1 MMAVLTSG
9 LLMIAV
15 VAILGLNMSRQRAVY
30 QRADWMQ
37 AYYHAE
43 NVLNWAAQRIAD
55 ADAGG
60 TSAAFLGQYSVA
72 NTKITLP
79 YLTELVATPSSLFK
93 ESWLTIQND
102 PSGLPDLY
110 QVTSSAKVGDK
121 IRTIRAQIRKNPPS
135 LVFDYEYFLNN
146 WGWWWG
152 ASITGQ
158 GDNRANW
165 DFDFRGG
172 PTINGSVIANGSITD
187 NYNPIDPLHGP
198 FPFHGWVHDHPLD
211 YVHSGVPRIPM
222 PNLQNF
228 DYYKTKATND
238 QGQLLLGTNIV
249 VNAVHRNAAKPGL
262 YLDGTTNP
270 ITFKGPVVVDGDVVI
285 KGQITGKGTLYV
297 GGNLYIAGNLTYT
310 NGPDFSI
317 PPATMPAA
325 NRDNWVRDNTNKT
338 LVAFGVRLAVLG
350 GNPNTSEWKQRCFD
364 PSSFGLK
371 NVGDERNLGQDGII
385 HTPDDGVPYLDTNN
399 DGIPDTAWYDAD
411 GDGVVDLNY
420 NYDQQIFMT
429 GNRAQLIYDY
439 PVDDTGNPKSFDD
452 CASNDINRIDGV
464 YYCNHAVAMRCAGNN
479 LVWNGSVISRDE
491 AIVFNSTALFKYD
504 PRIHSRYS
512 NDPNRFIDLGLPV
525 ANRVAI
531 QHMEEVAP
539 EEGFHSL

>member
-1 MMAVLTSG
+1 MAVLTSG
-9 LLMIAV
+9 LMMITV
-15 VAILGLNMSRQRAVY
+15 VAILQLNMSRQRAVY

-43 NVLNWAAQRIAD
+43 NVLDWAAQQIAD
-55 ADAGG
+55 ADGGG
-60 TSAAFLGQYSVA
+60 TSAAFLGQYSVG

-79 YLTELVATPSSLFK
+79 YLTELAATPSSLFK
-93 ESWLTIQND
+93 EAWLTIQND

-110 QVTSSAKVGDK
+110 QVTSSAKVGDRT
-121 IRTIRAQIRKNPPS
+121 RTIRAQIRKNPAS

-152 ASITGQ
+152 ATITGQ

-172 PTINGSVIANGSITD
+172 PTVNGNVIANGSITE
-187 NYNPIDPLHGP
+187 NNSPIDPLHGP
-198 FPFHGWVHDHPLD
+198 FPFHGWVQDHPLD
-211 YVHSGVPRIPM
+211 YVHSGTPRIPM
-222 PNLQNF
+222 PNLKDF

-238 QGQLLLGTNIV
+238 QGQLLMGTNV
-249 VNAVHRNAAKPGL
+249 LVNAVHVNAAKPGL

-285 KGQITGKGTLYV
+285 KGQVTGTGTLYV

-310 NGPDFSI
+310 NGPDFST
-317 PPATMPAA
+317 PPATMPTGD
-325 NRDNWVRDNTNKT
+325 RDNWVRNNTNKT
-338 LVAFGVRLAVLG
+338 LVAFAVREAILG
-350 GNPNTSEWKQRCFD
+350 GNPNSSDWKQNCFD
-364 PSSFGLK
+364 PSSYGLK
-371 NVGDERNLGQDGII
+371 NVGDERNLGQDGIA

-399 DGIPDTAWYDAD
+399 DGIPDSAWYDAD

-420 NYDQQIFMT
+420 NYELQIFMT
-429 GNRAQLIYDY
+429 GNRAQLIYNY
-439 PVDDTGNPKSFDD
+439 PVDGTNNLKSFDD
-452 CASNDINRIDGV
+452 CASNDMNRIDGV
-464 YYCNHAVAMRCAGNN
+464 YYCNHAVAMRCARND

-491 AIVFNSTALFKYD
+491 AIVFNNTAVFKYD

-539 EEGFHSL
+539 EPGFHSS